1 MPALKEEYDY
11 YEYASRRRQGTVKNT
26 VPSSAVHRNTNSSRS
41 NVTKTTSRNNYSKN
55 ISTNVNTRNLKTS
68 TTRDITKNAT
78 RVATRDDSF
87 IGTKKKTSTTSSK
100 KQTSKKT
107 SLDPVVFNKKTAM
120 KKPQEMTL
128 KRPVSN
134 IKSKNVAK
142 QKARVKEM
150 FRNVVTAL
158 FIFGMLFLICYR
170 YSTIN
175 EAFNNL
181 NNVKNELKNKNT
193 VNAQIESNIKQ
204 NTDLSYI
211 ENYAKYQLGM
221 QKPKDSQIQKVS
233 VKKQDKILMPVE
245 IKEDLEEKNFF
256 EKLIDKIVK

>member
-26 VPSSAVHRNTNSSRS
+26 VPHSAVHKTITSSKS
-41 NVTKTTSRNNYSKN
+41 NVKTSSKSNYSKN
-55 ISTNVNTRNLKTS
+55 NFTHNVNTKNLKTT
-68 TTRDITKNAT
+68 TTRDITKNAI
-78 RVATRDDSF
+78 RAATRDDSF
-87 IGTKKKTSTTSSK
+87 IGTKKTPTSVK

-107 SLDPVVFNKKTAM
+107 SLDPVVFNKKTTV
-120 KKPQEMTL
+120 KKPQEITL
-128 KRPVSN
+128 KRPVSSV
-134 IKSKNVAK
+134 KTKNLAK

-150 FRNVVTAL
+150 FRNIVTAL
-158 FIFGMLFLICYR
+158 FVFGMLFLICYR

-181 NNVKNELKNKNT
+181 NDVKNELKNKNT

-233 VKKQDKILMPVE
+233 VKKQDKILLPVE
-245 IKEDLEEKNFF
+245 IKEDVEEKGFF
-256 EKLIDKIVK
+256 EKIIEKVVK